1 MLRRAFISIAS
12 MLTIAVAIAPAPA
25 RSQPAEAGLSVAD
38 PAGTG
43 GVGELSDGQ
52 GTVFASG
59 LAVAVPSGEVRE
71 GDLYAAGESIR
82 VDGRLAGD
90 LVAGAQRVR
99 VDGQVDGDLFA
110 AARTV
115 DLRGPVGDS
124 SRVVGDQV
132 TVNASIDGD
141 LIAGGNRLQILD
153 GAVIRGGLAAAAS
166 SLELDGVVEE
176 NLYVAA
182 GEIVV
187 RGIVR
192 GDATVIADRLDLD
205 PGARIEGDLDYRT
218 RIPLSAEAAA
228 LVGGEVRYEEPVDD
242 DDGGV
247 LFWSWQTGAA
257 MFAGLLAVALF
268 RRMVGQLV
276 SAVAGEPTLGALLG
290 FGAFLIVPVGAA
302 VVMVTVVG
310 LPVGIIAVLL
320 FGMAVYVAK
329 LPIAVWAG
337 GQLLTRVGSTDPS
350 PYAAMA
356 VGILVLYLLFAIP
369 WLGGVFWLV
378 ATCLGLGAMVLSGRR
393 YLTANGG

>member
-1 MLRRAFISIAS
+1 MLRRTSVASI
-12 MLTIAVAIAPAPA
+12 LTLAVAIAPAPA
-25 RSQPAEAGLSVAD
+25 RSQPPEAGLAVTD

-43 GVGELSDGQ
+43 GVRELSDGR
-52 GTVFASG
+52 GTVFASA
-59 LAVAVPSGEVRE
+59 LAVAVPGGEVRE

-132 TVNASIDGD
+132 TVNAAIVGD
-141 LIAGGNRLQILD
+141 LIAGGNRLRILD
-153 GAVIRGGLAAAAS
+153 GAVIRGGVAAAAS
-166 SLELDGVVEE
+166 SVELDGVVEE

-182 GEIVV
+182 GEIIV
-187 RGIVR
+187 RGTVR
-192 GDATVIADRLDLD
+192 GDATVIADRLDLA

-228 LVGGEVRYEEPVDD
+228 LVGGEVRYQEPVDD

-247 LFWSWQTGAA
+247 LFWGWQTGAA

-268 RRMVGQLV
+268 RRGVGQLV
-276 SAVAGEPTLGALLG
+276 AAVAGEPTLGALLG

-302 VVMVTVVG
+302 AVMVTVVG

-337 GQLLTRVGSTDPS
+337 EQLLARAGSTEPS

-369 WLGGVFWLV
+369 WLGGLFWLV

>member
-1 MLRRAFISIAS
+1 MLRRASIAS
-12 MLTIAVAIAPAPA
+12 ILTLAVAVAPAPA
-25 RSQPAEAGLSVAD
+25 RSQPTEAGLTVTD

-43 GVGELSDGQ
+43 GVRELSDAQ
-52 GTVFASG
+52 GTAFAAG
-59 LAVAVPSGEVRE
+59 LAVTVPSGEVRE
-71 GDLYAAGESIR
+71 GDLYAASESIR

-99 VDGQVDGDLFA
+99 VDGWVDGDLFA
-110 AARTV
+110 AARTI
-115 DLRGPVGDS
+115 DLRGAVGDS
-124 SRVVGDQV
+124 TRVGGNQV
-132 TVNASIDGD
+132 TVNATIYGD

-153 GAVIRGGLAAAAS
+153 DAVIRGGVAAAAS
-166 SLELDGVVEE
+166 SVELDGVVEE

-182 GEIVV
+182 GEIIV
-187 RGIVR
+187 RGTVR
-192 GDATVIADRLDLD
+192 GDANVIADRLDLE

-228 LVGGEVRYEEPVDD
+228 RVGGEVRYEEPVDD
-242 DDGGV
+242 EDGGGV

-268 RRMVGQLV
+268 RRLVGRLV
-276 SAVAGEPTLGALLG
+276 AAVAGEPALGALLG
-290 FGAFLIVPVGAA
+290 FGALLIVPVGAA
-302 VVMVTVVG
+302 VVMVTLVG
-310 LPVGIIAVLL
+310 LPVGLIAVLL
-320 FGMAVYVAK
+320 FGAAVYVAK

-337 GQLLTRVGSTDPS
+337 GQLLTRAGRTDPS

-369 WLGGVFWLV
+369 WLGGLFWLV

-393 YLTANGG
+393 YLTVNGG

>member
-1 MLRRAFISIAS
+1 MLRKASIALI
-12 MLTIAVAIAPAPA
+12 LTVAVANAPAPA
-25 RSQPAEAGLSVAD
+25 GSQPAETGLAVTD
-38 PAGTG
+38 TTG
-43 GVGELSDGQ
+43 GGVRELSDAQ
-52 GTVFASG
+52 GTAFAAG
-59 LAVAVPSGEVRE
+59 LAVTVPSGEVRE
-71 GDLYAAGESIR
+71 GDLYTASESIR

-90 LVAGAQRVR
+90 LVAAAQRLR
-99 VDGQVDGDLFA
+99 VDGRVDGDLFA

-115 DLRGPVGDS
+115 DLRGAVGDS
-124 SRVVGDQV
+124 TRVAGEQV
-132 TVNASIDGD
+132 TVNAAIDGD

-153 GAVIRGGLAAAAS
+153 GAVITGGLAAAAS
-166 SLELDGVVEE
+166 SVELDGVVDE
-176 NLYVAA
+176 NLYAAA
-182 GEIVV
+182 GEI
-187 RGIVR
+187 IVR
-192 GDATVIADRLDLD
+192 GTIRGDANVIADRLDLE

-228 LVGGEVRYEEPVDD
+228 RVGGEVRYEEPVDD
-242 DDGGV
+242 EDGGGV

-268 RRMVGQLV
+268 RRLVGRLV
-276 SAVAGEPTLGALLG
+276 AVIAGEPTLGALLG

-310 LPVGIIAVLL
+310 LPVGLIAVLL
-320 FGMAVYVAK
+320 FGAAVYVAK

-337 GQLLTRVGSTDPS
+337 GQLLFRAGRTDPS

-356 VGILVLYLLFAIP
+356 VGVLALYLLFAIP

-378 ATCLGLGAMVLSGRR
+378 TTCLGLGAMVLSGRR

>member
-1 MLRRAFISIAS
+1 MLRRASIAS
-12 MLTIAVAIAPAPA
+12 ILAMAVAIAPAPA
-25 RSQPAEAGLSVAD
+25 RSQPAEAGLAVTD

-43 GVGELSDGQ
+43 GVRELSDGQ
-52 GTVFASG
+52 GTVFAG
-59 LAVAVPSGEVRE
+59 ALAVTVPAGEVRE
-71 GDLYAAGESIR
+71 GDLYTASESIR

-115 DLRGPVGDS
+115 DLLGPVGDS

-132 TVNASIDGD
+132 TVNATIDGD
-141 LIAGGNRLQILD
+141 LIAGGNRVQILD
-153 GAVIRGGLAAAAS
+153 GAVIRGGVAAAAS

-182 GEIVV
+182 GEIIV
-187 RGIVR
+187 RGTVR
-192 GDATVIADRLDLD
+192 GDATVIADRLDLE

-228 LVGGEVRYEEPVDD
+228 VVGGEVRYEEPVD

-268 RRMVGQLV
+268 RRLVGQLV
-276 SAVAGEPTLGALLG
+276 AAAAGEPTLGALLG
-290 FGAFLIVPVGAA
+290 FGAFLIVPIGAA
-302 VVMVTVVG
+302 VVMATVVG

-320 FGMAVYVAK
+320 FGAAVYVAK

-337 GQLLTRVGSTDPS
+337 EQLLTRAGRTDPS

-356 VGILVLYLLFAIP
+356 VGILALYLLFAIP

-393 YLTANGG
+393 YLTANGR